1 MTNLIFMNIL
11 ITGGAGFIGSHL
23 TKFHLSKNDDVTV
36 IDNFITG
43 NKKNLSF
50 DGVYPERIRRTQDLN
65 KNNLKII
72 EADIIDFN
80 FSDLP
85 SFDIIYDLASPASPK
100 DFKNLSIEILKAN
113 SLGLI
118 NILDFFVKSN
128 SKTLV
133 FASTSEVY
141 GDPEEHPQKESY
153 FGHVNPV
160 GLRSCYDEGKRFA
173 EALLMSYFRRFNE
186 DIRIARIFN
195 TYGPFMKKDDGRV
208 VSNFVNQAIN
218 NQPFTVYGDGSQTR
232 SLCYVSDMVE
242 GLFLLATTNNCVGE
256 IINIGNP
263 NEKTILE
270 IADII
275 KKLTQSRSEIVY
287 NTIGQDDPKR
297 RCPDITKAKEL
308 LNWQPK
314 IGLEEGLKKTIK
326 YFQEL

>member
-1 MTNLIFMNIL
+1 MNIL
-11 ITGGAGFIGSHL
+11 ITGGSGFIGSHL
-23 TKFHLSKNDDVTV
+23 SKFHLAKNDEVIV
-36 IDNFITG
+36 IDNFVTG

-50 DGVYPERIRRTQDLN
+50 DFAQDLN

-72 EADIIDFN
+72 EADVTNFDFSN
-80 FSDLP
+80 LP
-85 SFDIIYDLASPASPK
+85 SFDVIYDLASPASPK
-100 DFKNLSIEILKAN
+100 DFINLSIEILKTN
-113 SLGLI
+113 SLGLM

-133 FASTSEVY
+133 FSSTSEVY
-141 GDPEEHPQKESY
+141 GDPLEHPQKESY

-173 EALLMSYFRRFNE
+173 EALMMAYFRRYKK

-195 TYGPFMKKDDGRV
+195 TYGPYMRKDDGRV
-208 VSNFVNQAIN
+208 ISNFVNQAIN
-218 NQPFTVYGDGSQTR
+218 NQPLTVYGNGAQTR
-232 SLCYVSDMVE
+232 SLCYVLDMVE
-242 GLFLLATTNNCVGE
+242 GLYSLASAKNLSGE

-275 KKLTQSRSEIVY
+275 KKLTKSQSEIVFKS
-287 NTIGQDDPKR
+287 IGQDDPKK
-297 RCPDITKAKEL
+297 RCPDITKAKKL

-314 IGLEEGLKKTIK
+314 VNLEKGLIKTIE
-326 YFQEL
+326 YFKNL

>member
-1 MTNLIFMNIL
+1 MMKIL

-23 TKFHLSKNDDVTV
+23 TKFHLAKNDQVTV
-36 IDNFITG
+36 IDNFVTV
-43 NKKNLSF
+43 NKRNLES
-50 DGVYPERIRRTQDLN
+50 EISN
-65 KNNLKII
+65 KDLKII
-72 EADIIDFN
+72 EANITNFDF
-80 FSDLP
+80 SSLQ

-100 DFKNLSIEILKAN
+100 DFVNLSIEILKTN

-118 NILDFFVKSN
+118 NLLDFFVKSN
-128 SKTLV
+128 SNTFV
-133 FASTSEVY
+133 FSSTSEVY
-141 GDPEEHPQKESY
+141 GDPLEHPQKESY

-173 EALLMSYFRRFNE
+173 EALMMAYFRKYKK

-218 NQPFTVYGDGSQTR
+218 GQPLTVYGNGSQTR

-242 GLFLLATTNNCVGE
+242 GLYSLATTQDLSGE

-275 KKLTQSRSEIVY
+275 KKLTESKSEIVFE
-287 NTIGQDDPKR
+287 TIGQDDPKK
-297 RCPDITKAKEL
+297 RCPDINKAKKL
-308 LNWQPK
+308 LNWEPK
-314 IGLEEGLKKTIK
+314 VGLEEGLKKTIE
-326 YFQEL
+326 YFKKI

>member
-1 MTNLIFMNIL
+1 MNIL
-11 ITGGAGFIGSHL
+11 IAGGAGFIGSHL
-23 TKFHLSKNDDVTV
+23 TKFHLAKNDDVTV

-43 NKKNLSF
+43 NRKNLSSESE
-50 DGVYPERIRRTQDLN
+50 GLSN
-65 KNNLKII
+65 SHLKII
-72 EADIIDFN
+72 KADITNFN

-100 DFKNLSIEILKAN
+100 DFQQLSIEILKTN

-118 NILDFFVKSN
+118 NILDFFIKSN

-133 FASTSEVY
+133 FSSTSEVY
-141 GDPEEHPQKESY
+141 GDPQEHPQKENY

-173 EALLMSYFRRFNE
+173 EALMMAYFRKYKK

-195 TYGPFMKKDDGRV
+195 TYGPYMKKSDGRV
-208 VSNFVNQAIN
+208 VSNFINQALANRPMTI
-218 NQPFTVYGDGSQTR
+218 YGLGEQTR
-232 SLCYVSDMVE
+232 SFCYVSDMVE
-242 GLFLLATTNNCVGE
+242 GLYLLATTPKQAGE
-256 IINIGNP
+256 IINIGNQ

-287 NTIGQDDPKR
+287 KTIGQDDPKR
-297 RCPDITKAKEL
+297 RCPDITKAKKL

-314 IGLEEGLKKTIK
+314 VSLEEGLKKTIQ
-326 YFQEL
+326 YFRSV

>member
-1 MTNLIFMNIL
+1 MKIL

-23 TKFHLSKNDDVTV
+23 TKFHLAKNDDITV

-43 NKKNLSF
+43 NKKNLF
-50 DGVYPERIRRTQDLN
+50 GTEIN
-65 KNNLKII
+65 NNNLKII
-72 EADIIDFN
+72 EADIINFN

-100 DFKNLSIEILKAN
+100 DFQQLSIEILKTN

-118 NILDFFVKSN
+118 NILDFFIKSN

-133 FASTSEVY
+133 FSSTSEVY
-141 GDPEEHPQKESY
+141 GDPQEHPQKENY

-173 EALLMSYFRRFNE
+173 EALMMAYFRKYKK

-195 TYGPFMKKDDGRV
+195 TYGPYMKKSDGRV
-208 VSNFVNQAIN
+208 VSNFINQALANRPMTI
-218 NQPFTVYGDGSQTR
+218 YGLGEQTR
-232 SLCYVSDMVE
+232 SFCYVSDMVE
-242 GLFLLATTNNCVGE
+242 GLYLLATTPKQAGE
-256 IINIGNP
+256 IINIGNQ

-270 IADII
+270 IADIV
-275 KKLTQSRSEIVY
+275 KKLIQSQSKIVY
-287 NTIGQDDPKR
+287 KTIGQDDPKR
-297 RCPDITKAKEL
+297 RCPDITKAKKL

-314 IGLEEGLKKTIK
+314 VGLEQGLKQTIE
-326 YFQEL
+326 YFKNL

>member
-1 MTNLIFMNIL
+1 MKIL

-23 TKFHLSKNDDVTV
+23 TKFHLAKNDQVTV
-36 IDNFITG
+36 IDNFVTV
-43 NKKNLSF
+43 NKRNLES
-50 DGVYPERIRRTQDLN
+50 EISN
-65 KNNLKII
+65 KDLKII
-72 EADIIDFN
+72 EANITNFDF
-80 FSDLP
+80 SSLQ

-100 DFKNLSIEILKAN
+100 DFVNLSIEILKTN

-118 NILDFFVKSN
+118 NLLDFFVKSN
-128 SKTLV
+128 SNTFV
-133 FASTSEVY
+133 FSSTSEVY
-141 GDPEEHPQKESY
+141 GDPLEHPQKESY

-173 EALLMSYFRRFNE
+173 EALMMAYFRKYKK

-218 NQPFTVYGDGSQTR
+218 GQPLTVYGNGSQTR

-242 GLFLLATTNNCVGE
+242 GLYSLATTQDLSGE

-275 KKLTQSRSEIVY
+275 KKLTESKSEIVFE
-287 NTIGQDDPKR
+287 TIGQDDPKK
-297 RCPDITKAKEL
+297 RCPDINKAKKL
-308 LNWQPK
+308 LNWEPK
-314 IGLEEGLKKTIK
+314 VGLEEGLKKTIE
-326 YFQEL
+326 YFKKI